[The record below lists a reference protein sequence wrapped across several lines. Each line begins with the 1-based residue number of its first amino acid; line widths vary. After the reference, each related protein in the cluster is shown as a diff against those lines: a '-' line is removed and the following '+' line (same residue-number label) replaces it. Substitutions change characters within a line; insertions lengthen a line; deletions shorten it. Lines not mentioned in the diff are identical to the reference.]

1 MITYDVI
8 FMIGGT
14 MDRQF
19 EPQTVGERIKFLRE
33 KNGESQQ
40 KLGEILGLTQ
50 NAISKL
56 ENGDTSLTLENQI
69 RIAEHYNVSH
79 DYICTGRNNDSILT
93 LLEKYLSLKYIFS
106 HEGEKVTIPY
116 PVLDID
122 KPLFDYLV
130 RTAQAKNNKSMPD
143 DIKELWIEREKKL
156 FYESKKNNDFSN
168 KEQVI
173 PLPPELIYPDDDK
186 KEWKQSDLLRELG
199 NSLLSSSNNKQNN

>member
-1 MITYDVI
+1 
-8 FMIGGT
+8 

-93 LLEKYLSLKYIFS
+93 LLEKYLSLKYICYWEE
-106 HEGEKVTIPY
+106 H
-116 PVLDID
+116 
-122 KPLFDYLV
+122 LFRLI
-130 RTAQAKNNKSMPD
+130 SS
-143 DIKELWIEREKKL
+143 WIL
-156 FYESKKNNDFSN
+156 LLGFISESFDRRKDS
-168 KEQVI
+168 
-173 PLPPELIYPDDDK
+173 
-186 KEWKQSDLLRELG
+186 
-199 NSLLSSSNNKQNN
+199 